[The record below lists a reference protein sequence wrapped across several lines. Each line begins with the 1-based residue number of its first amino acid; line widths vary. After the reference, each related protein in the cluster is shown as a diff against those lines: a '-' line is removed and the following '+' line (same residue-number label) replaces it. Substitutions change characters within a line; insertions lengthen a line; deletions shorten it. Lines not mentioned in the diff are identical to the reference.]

1 MEISAIYLGERVID
15 GSHCGETAIL
25 ANTTKDTTD
34 RVRAAGMILYI
45 RGLVKVFL
53 VGLDVT
59 RRGGHI
65 SRIIEEEGR
74 LNLVSLIEPIV
85 ERLPEDRRKIMEAII
100 AEYEPGDTQRL
111 LLALVAAAS
120 KRERQLMRVLL
131 RDMEV
136 KEEKDR
142 VANENQ

>member
-1 MEISAIYLGERVID
+1 
-15 GSHCGETAIL
+15 
-25 ANTTKDTTD
+25 
-34 RVRAAGMILYI
+34 
-45 RGLVKVFL
+45 
-53 VGLDVT
+53 
-59 RRGGHI
+59 
-65 SRIIEEEGR
+65 
-74 LNLVSLIEPIV
+74 LNLVSLIEPII
-85 ERLPEDRRKIMEAII
+85 ERLPEDRRNIMEAII
-100 AEYEPGDTQRL
+100 AEYELGDTQRL

>member
-1 MEISAIYLGERVID
+1 MEISAICLGERVFN

-34 RVRAAGMILYI
+34 RVRAAGIVQYI

-59 RRGGHI
+59 SRGGHI
-65 SRIIEEEGR
+65 SRIIEEERR

-85 ERLPEDRRKIMEAII
+85 ERLPEDRRKIMEAIK

>member
-1 MEISAIYLGERVID
+1 M
-15 GSHCGETAIL
+15 
-25 ANTTKDTTD
+25 
-34 RVRAAGMILYI
+34 
-45 RGLVKVFL
+45 FL
-53 VGLDVT
+53 VGLDVIS
-59 RRGGHI
+59 RGGHI

>member
-1 MEISAIYLGERVID
+1 M
-15 GSHCGETAIL
+15 
-25 ANTTKDTTD
+25 
-34 RVRAAGMILYI
+34 
-45 RGLVKVFL
+45 
-53 VGLDVT
+53 
-59 RRGGHI
+59 
-65 SRIIEEEGR
+65 
-74 LNLVSLIEPIV
+74 NLVSLIEPIV

-100 AEYEPGDTQRL
+100 AEYESGDTQRL

-136 KEEKDR
+136 QEEKDR

>member
-1 MEISAIYLGERVID
+1 MEISAICLGERVFN

-34 RVRAAGMILYI
+34 RVRAAGIVQYI

-59 RRGGHI
+59 SRGGHI

-85 ERLPEDRRKIMEAII
+85 ERLPEDRRKIMEAIK